1 MTYKQ
6 SLKKQNKR
14 PSWIDTNLPITFQ
27 PYAHLA
33 RLDKP
38 IGSWLLAWPAFWS
51 VALAADDL
59 GSLPKMLAIFGWW
72 AIWIRGAGCTIN
84 DYFDRDFDK
93 KVERTKSRPLAS
105 GALSPAQG
113 LWWLAIQ
120 LFMGLGVL
128 YQLNMLTLVLAILHV
143 PLVFAYPLMKRIT
156 YWPQA
161 FLGVMISWGALLGP
175 AALEGTIDP
184 KIACPLYV
192 SSFFWTLVYDTI
204 YAHQDKEDD
213 AKAGIKSTTLRFGD
227 LTKVWV
233 GGFGVACTLALLLGG
248 FVINIGL
255 PYYVVLTV
263 ATCQLAWQIVTVDL
277 SSPMD
282 CGRKFVSN
290 QWYGAIIF
298 SAILVGKLIS

>member
-1 MTYKQ
+1 MVFKQ
-6 SLKKQNKR
+6 TLQKKSKR
-14 PSWIDTNLPITFQ
+14 ASWIDTNLPETFR

-51 VALAADDL
+51 VALVTDDF

-113 LWWLAIQ
+113 LCWLAIQ
-120 LFMGLGVL
+120 LFMGLGIL

-161 FLGVMISWGALLGP
+161 FLGVMISWGAFLGP

-192 SSFFWTLVYDTI
+192 ASFFWTLVYDTI

-213 AKAGIKSTTLRFGD
+213 AKAGVKSTALRFGD
-227 LTKVWV
+227 LTKQWV
-233 GGFGVACTLALLLGG
+233 SAFAIATIIALALSGYNA
-248 FVINIGL
+248 NISW
-255 PYYVVLTV
+255 PYYIFLAIGAGQLT
-263 ATCQLAWQIVTVDL
+263 WQIWTVNL
-277 SSPMD
+277 SSPAD

-290 QWYGAIIF
+290 QWFGAIIF
-298 SAILVGKLIS
+298 AGVILGKLFA